1 MKKTYFAPEFE
12 LTEIELNNVLLAG
25 SGGGISDD
33 YSSEKNDKPVTDPN
47 DAFGW

>member
-33 YSSEKNDKPVTDPN
+33 YSSDKDDTSSTDPST
-47 DAFGW
+47 DFGW